1 MGAGGG
7 GEIMGSGRRRTMRL
21 RWIRKDNCQFPAQ
34 IFSPSSPQGGVRGTG
49 GGGGGGSFT

>member
-49 GGGGGGSFT
+49 GGGGGSFT